1 MFRPMRRTKRA
12 ISDEDAKR
20 LLEQGRRA
28 VLAVNGDDGYPF
40 AFPINYRFDA
50 DANKIFFHGAK
61 AGQKVDALRRS
72 DKVCLT
78 VMGNEHYEQDEWA
91 PYVQS
96 TVVFGARPGSAR
108 DNGTEQLTNVA
119 GQACP
124 LAALLLA

>member
-28 VLAVNGDDGYPF
+28 VLAVNGDDGYPCVS
-40 AFPINYRFDA
+40 AA
-50 DANKIFFHGAK
+50 
-61 AGQKVDALRRS
+61 
-72 DKVCLT
+72 
-78 VMGNEHYEQDEWA
+78 
-91 PYVQS
+91 
-96 TVVFGARPGSAR
+96 VFGARLGSALFAGHRDQGSAR
-108 DNGTEQLTNVA
+108 GNWTEQLTNTA